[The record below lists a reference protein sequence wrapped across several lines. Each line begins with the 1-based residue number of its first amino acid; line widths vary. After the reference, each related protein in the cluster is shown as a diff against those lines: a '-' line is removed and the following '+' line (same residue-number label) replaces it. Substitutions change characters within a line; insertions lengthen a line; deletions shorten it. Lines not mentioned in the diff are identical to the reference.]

1 MIAPMFARAVE
12 PWGIVLPESFLR
24 SEGFGVLAA
33 FVAIN
38 TVIYVALAIAK
49 VLPKIYV
56 SDLLDHRDRRGEN
69 RSIHPDGE
77 RRA

>member
-1 MIAPMFARAVE
+1 MMSSTLAAAVQ
-12 PWGIVLPESFLR
+12 PWGIVLPESLLR

-38 TVIYVALAIAK
+38 TVIYVALAVAK
-49 VLPKIYV
+49 VLPKLYV
-56 SDLLDHRDRRGEN
+56 SDLVDTRDRRGES
-69 RSIHPDGE
+69 RSIHPEGK